1 MSFTCKYCGKSY
13 QRESTLAV
21 HVCEKKKR
29 YQSRDEAGIR
39 LGFSAYLK
47 FYEVTQGSA
56 KTKSFDD
63 FADSPYYRAFAKFGQ
78 YCVSIR
84 AISPQRFTEWLL
96 KQNKKLDY
104 WCSDK
109 LYTEYLIEY
118 LKIEAV
124 DDALARA
131 VEYSIA
137 WEEKNNAPAKDV
149 LRYGNT
155 NTLVHSIMSGRISPW
170 VLFNCESGQALLEK
184 LDNTQVAAIWAY
196 IDADF
201 WHNKFKTY
209 LADQEYAKDILL
221 KAGW

>member
-1 MSFTCKYCGKSY
+1 MTFTCKYCEKSFK
-13 QRESTLAV
+13 REQTLSV

-29 YQSRDEAGIR
+29 HQSKDEAGIR
-39 LGFSAYLK
+39 LGFAAYLR

-56 KTKSFDD
+56 KLKTFDD

-84 AISPQRFTEWLL
+84 AINTQQFTEWLL
-96 KQNKKLDY
+96 KKNKKLDY

-109 LYTEYLIEY
+109 LYTEYLQDY
-118 LKIEAV
+118 LRLEAV
-124 DDALARA
+124 EDALTRA
-131 VEYSIA
+131 VKYSVE
-137 WEEKNNAPAKDV
+137 WSEKNGAPSNDV

-155 NTLVHSIMSGRISPW
+155 NTLVYAIVTGKISPW
-170 VLFNCESGQALLEK
+170 VLFNCDSGQELLAK
-184 LDNTQVAAIWAY
+184 LDNTQVATIWPY

-209 LADQEYAKDILL
+209 LADQEYAKDILK